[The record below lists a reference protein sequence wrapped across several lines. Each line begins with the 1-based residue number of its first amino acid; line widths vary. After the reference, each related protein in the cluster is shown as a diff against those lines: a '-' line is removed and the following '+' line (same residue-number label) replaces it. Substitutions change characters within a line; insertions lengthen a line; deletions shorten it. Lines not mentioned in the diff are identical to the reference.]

1 MRVFHHDLTIM
12 YHHHGISFMAKID
25 FAAISSKTKI
35 MDNQTSREMI
45 SQSIF
50 IGGVI
55 LCLLSRAFS
64 LASRIFICSFMLKV
78 T

>member
-35 MDNQTSREMI
+35 MGKQTSSRKYFHWWCNFMPA
-45 SQSIF
+45 F
-50 IGGVI
+50 KGV
-55 LCLLSRAFS
+55 F
-64 LASRIFICSFMLKV
+64 ASKNRIFICSS
-78 T
+78 